1 MLMSVLTRPLL
12 PDLSIRVSF
21 SASAS
26 SSSSSSSL
34 SFYIGEIPYDKPEY
48 SHMTLEEF
56 VSELEGGLRP
66 ALPAEIMPVES
77 SDHIANAQKFMDS
90 DNILEKDDYPPRPK
104 DVPPA
109 VPTVS
114 LHDFKWLHTLL
125 QGGWQFHEADRLT
138 SAQLA
143 STLEEYCRM

>member
-1 MLMSVLTRPLL
+1 MSVLTRPLL
-12 PDLSIRVSF
+12 LDLSIRVSS
-21 SASAS
+21 SAASSAS
-26 SSSSSSSL
+26 SSSSSV
-34 SFYIGEIPYDKPEY
+34 YIGEIPYDKPEY
-48 SHMTLEEF
+48 SHMTLDEF

-66 ALPAEIMPVES
+66 ALPAEIMPVDS
-77 SDHIANAQKFMDS
+77 SDHAANAQKYMDS
-90 DNILEKDDYPPRPK
+90 DNILEKDDCPPRPK

-114 LHDFKWLHTLL
+114 LHDFKWLYTLV